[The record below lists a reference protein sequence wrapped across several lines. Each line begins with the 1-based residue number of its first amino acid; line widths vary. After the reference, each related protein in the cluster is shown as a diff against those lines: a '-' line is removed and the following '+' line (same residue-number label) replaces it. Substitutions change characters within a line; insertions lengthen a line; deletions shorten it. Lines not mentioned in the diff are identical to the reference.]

1 MGKTRET
8 VTLTQANV
16 QIAKKARTNFSGLLD
31 ALLAEWIRKDLK
43 KSVSN
48 LSFKR

>member
-16 QIAKKARTNFSGLLD
+16 QIAKKGTDKLLRPLRRAPCRVDKKGL
-31 ALLAEWIRKDLK
+31 EKVRI
-43 KSVSN
+43 KSI
-48 LSFKR
+48 F